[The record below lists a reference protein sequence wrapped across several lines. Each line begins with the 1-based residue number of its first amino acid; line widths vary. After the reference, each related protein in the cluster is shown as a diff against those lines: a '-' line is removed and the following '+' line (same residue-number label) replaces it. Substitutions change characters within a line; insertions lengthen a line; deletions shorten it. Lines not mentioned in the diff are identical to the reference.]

1 MQRCGGH
8 CRSKELLLVSTWDF
22 VIDLCC
28 WTKVDDRVVRSGRVR
43 RRLTLGLEKM
53 GALCKVEIAK
63 VATVVISGVFFG
75 SKIVLLN
82 SSVRNTPAQDVSKEE
97 KHF

>member
-1 MQRCGGH
+1 M
-8 CRSKELLLVSTWDF
+8 E
-22 VIDLCC
+22 
-28 WTKVDDRVVRSGRVR
+28 
-43 RRLTLGLEKM
+43 
-53 GALCKVEIAK
+53 ALCRVEIAK
-63 VATVVISGVFFG
+63 VATVVISGVFFS